1 MSRPFLKPET
11 GEFMLD
17 KKRILHEE
25 ETIREAL
32 ASRGQSIDFS
42 PIKDLDLEISQMKQ
56 AWEALRE
63 KRNRLAQDIG
73 TKKRNGL
80 PTDDLMDES
89 RTVNELI
96 AKDEGLLAALE
107 SRLDEFLWGIPNVP
121 RPDVPKGRSEL
132 DNVTV
137 RSAGIPTSFS
147 FTPKPH
153 WEVGA
158 ELGIMDTEHTSL
170 VSGSRF
176 STLIGMGAR
185 LERALTNYMLD
196 LHTLPQH
203 NPEGAYKEHSVPFL
217 VRKEALMGTGQ
228 LPKFKEELFYCP
240 EDELYLIPTAEV
252 PLTNMFRETILDP
265 SELPIRMVAQTACF
279 RREAGAAGRDSRG
292 LIRQHQFEKVELV
305 WITNPETS
313 SIDHER
319 LTADAER
326 VLSGLGLPYR
336 VISLCTGDLGFSS
349 AKTYDLEVWMPSQN
363 TYREISSC
371 SNFEDFQ
378 ARRAQIRFRDPN
390 TKKTRFVHTLN
401 GSGLAIGRTVAALL
415 ENRQGPD
422 GTVRIPDALV
432 PYMGG
437 VTEISPPKKG
447 QK

>member
-1 MSRPFLKPET
+1 
-11 GEFMLD
+11 MLD

-32 ASRGQSIDFS
+32 ASRGQNFDFS
-42 PIKDLDLEISQMKQ
+42 PIRDLDREISQLKQ
-56 AWEALRE
+56 TWEALRE

-73 TKKRNGL
+73 IKKRNGQ
-80 PTDDLMDES
+80 PTEDLMDES

-96 AKDEGLLAALE
+96 AKDEGLLASLE
-107 SRLDEFLWGIPNVP
+107 NKLDEMLWVIPNIP
-121 RPDVPKGRSEL
+121 AEDVPKGASEA
-132 DNVTV
+132 DNVTIRTV
-137 RSAGIPTSFS
+137 GTPNSFP
-147 FTPKPH
+147 FEPKPH
-153 WEVGA
+153 WELGA
-158 ELGIMDTEHTSL
+158 ELGIMDVEHTSL

-176 STLIGMGAR
+176 STLTGAGAR
-185 LERALTNYMLD
+185 LERALANYMLD
-196 LHTLPQH
+196 LHTLPEH
-203 NPEGAYKEHSVPFL
+203 NPEGRYIEHSVPFL

-228 LPKFKEELFYCP
+228 LPKFKEELFICP

-252 PLTNMFRETILDP
+252 PLTNMYRETILDS

-292 LIRQHQFEKVELV
+292 LIRQHQFQKVELV

-313 SIDHER
+313 STDHER

-336 VISLCTGDLGFSS
+336 VIALCTGDLGFSS

-371 SNFEDFQ
+371 SNFGDFQ
-378 ARRAQIRFRDPN
+378 ARRAQIRFRDPK

-401 GSGLAIGRTVAALL
+401 GSGLAIGRAVAAIL
-415 ENRQGPD
+415 ENNQQLD
-422 GTVRIPDALV
+422 GTVRIPEALV

-437 VTEISPPKKG
+437 ITEISSRKKG
-447 QK
+447 PK

>member
-1 MSRPFLKPET
+1 
-11 GEFMLD
+11 MLD

-32 ASRGQSIDFS
+32 ATRGQPIDFS
-42 PIKDLDLEISQMKQ
+42 PIKNLDSEISHLKQ

-63 KRNRLAQDIG
+63 KRNRLAQEIG
-73 TKKRNGL
+73 IKKRHGD
-80 PTDDLMDES
+80 PTDDLMNES
-89 RTVNELI
+89 RAVNELI
-96 AKDEGLLAALE
+96 SKDEGLLASLE
-107 SRLDEFLWGIPNVP
+107 SRLDEQLWVLPNIPKSDVPRGTSEADNVP
-121 RPDVPKGRSEL
+121 IRSIGVP
-132 DNVTV
+132 
-137 RSAGIPTSFS
+137 ASFS
-147 FTPKPH
+147 FLPKPH
-153 WEVGA
+153 WELGQ
-158 ELGIMDTEHTSL
+158 ELGILDVEHTAL

-176 STLIGMGAR
+176 STLVGTGAR
-185 LERALTNYMLD
+185 LERALASYMLD
-196 LHTLPQH
+196 LHTLPEH
-203 NPEGAYKEHSVPFL
+203 NPDGAYTEHSVPFL
-217 VRKEALMGTGQ
+217 VRKEALLGTGQ
-228 LPKFKEELFYCP
+228 LPKFKEELFYCS
-240 EDELYLIPTAEV
+240 EDDLYLIPTAEV

-292 LIRQHQFEKVELV
+292 LIRQHQFQKVELV
-305 WITNPETS
+305 WITNPDTS
-313 SIDHER
+313 GDDHEK

-349 AKTYDLEVWMPSQN
+349 AKTYDIEVWMPAQN

-378 ARRAQIRFRDPN
+378 ARRAQIRFRDPK

-415 ENRQGPD
+415 ENGQRAD
-422 GTVRIPDALV
+422 GTIRIPDALV

-437 VTEISPPKKG
+437 VTEITPRKKG